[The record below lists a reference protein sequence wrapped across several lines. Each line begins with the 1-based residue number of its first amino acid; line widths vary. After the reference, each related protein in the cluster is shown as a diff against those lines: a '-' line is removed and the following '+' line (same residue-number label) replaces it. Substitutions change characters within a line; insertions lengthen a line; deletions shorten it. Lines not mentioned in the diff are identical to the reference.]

1 MNRLM
6 TGQANRGDEGGH
18 GIIVW
23 LTILAHVVNQDGEL
37 GMGETII
44 GKPKGRIRLSRN
56 NILQGLKI
64 WGGRETQEKHFG
76 RVFVNAMLVEV

>member
-18 GIIVW
+18 EIIVW

-44 GKPKGRIRLSRN
+44 GKPKGRI
-56 NILQGLKI
+56 
-64 WGGRETQEKHFG
+64 
-76 RVFVNAMLVEV
+76 